1 MSLNKYIVF
10 MVLITIVCWLSW
22 AVVLY
27 NIDPFTAGFLGFI
40 FFYSTLFFSLV
51 TTFSVVGL
59 LFRRLFVRYIE
70 PAKQVITALRQGI
83 LLSFLVISS
92 LILLS
97 FDLLTWWDSALLVV
111 FLAAVEFFFWS
122 YQYKEKI

>member
-1 MSLNKYIVF
+1 